1 VTTSGPS
8 GLEELAFMQFKIAV
22 IEGLYVRTA
31 VLLLKGSSETLKNK
45 IRRFNSEFE
54 HEYLD
59 ALSHWK
65 GKLFE
70 PDPIVEVVEKILFAD
85 LLYAH
90 NLILPKVADYKPG
103 KKKSTKS
110 RIIHEASSNFDN
122 TFKVREMIMAMVNY
136 GKKDVETFN
145 AINDLR
151 KEGIVFAVNPRT
163 KRLIE
168 QFKPFI
174 DPLTS
179 DDRKVIAAIK
189 RGITDLKHIGK
200 ATKIAVVIP
209 IVNNLQH
216 LGIINEQNQLTDAGD
231 VVTMLM
237 DLDSS
242 L

>member
-1 VTTSGPS
+1 
-8 GLEELAFMQFKIAV
+8 M
-22 IEGLYVRTA
+22 
-31 VLLLKGSSETLKNK
+31 
-45 IRRFNSEFE
+45 
-54 HEYLD
+54 
-59 ALSHWK
+59 
-65 GKLFE
+65 
-70 PDPIVEVVEKILFAD
+70 EVVEKILFAD

-90 NLILPKVADYKPG
+90 NLILPKVADYKSG

-110 RIIHEASSNFDN
+110 RIIREASSNFN
-122 TFKVREMIMAMVNY
+122 NSFKVREMIMAMVNY

-174 DPLTS
+174 DPLTP
-179 DDRKVIAAIK
+179 DDRKVLAVIK
-189 RGITDLKHIGK
+189 QGITDLKHIQRN
-200 ATKIAVVIP
+200 TKIAVVIP
-209 IVNNLQH
+209 IVNNLQR
-216 LGIINEQNQLTDAGD
+216 LGLVNEENRFTDAGE
-231 VVTMLM
+231 VVVMLM